1 MSALHGL
8 QARKTDFDA
17 VGTRIVAISPD
28 PVEENRKV
36 AEKLGLDFPI
46 LSDAELAATR
56 ALGLV
61 HEGGGV
67 PPDFADIPRPA
78 VFIAEGGQIRW
89 RALTDN
95 WRVRVR
101 PDPLLE
107 AVADVQRAAARPG
120 ADAGG

>member
-8 QARKTDFDA
+8 QARIADFEA
-17 VGTRIVAISPD
+17 TGTRIVAISPD
-28 PVEENRKV
+28 SPSQNLEVARKW
-36 AEKLGLDFPI
+36 GLEFPI
-46 LSDAELAATR
+46 LSDADLEATR

-61 HEGGGV
+61 HEKGGM

-78 VFIAEGGQIRW
+78 VFIVKDGQIRW

-107 AVADVQRAAARPG
+107 AVARVQG
-120 ADAGG
+120 SG